1 MNNIKMARL
10 LQIAFITIFVTFVF
24 SGCASKV
31 PAKNFA
37 LHNQTV
43 QDIKQKDLNV
53 QVLNVKLTGDAL
65 NNKYMHIAIIDEE
78 EIKTHLLTNI
88 NKFYNNNP
96 INSKIYKIDIDMN
109 FENKK
114 SWGSAEVGVNG
125 IYKIYKVNQPM
136 ETINI
141 SSNYVAE
148 FELTFKDVMFVAFTG
163 KYENQTNQDFKY
175 DSLEKVAY
183 AEDDTVSLSSKL
195 GTTRGIL
202 AYTGAIRLNFA
213 KFLQKFNELVN
224 SENQTLVTNK

>member
-1 MNNIKMARL
+1 MYKL
-10 LQIAFITIFVTFVF
+10 LQIVFITVFTIFVF

-31 PAKNFA
+31 PPKNFA
-37 LHNQTV
+37 LHKDTI
-43 QDIKQKDLNV
+43 QDVKQKDINV
-53 QVLNVKLTGDAL
+53 QVSNVKLTGDAL
-65 NNKYMHIAIIDEE
+65 NNKYVHIALIDEE

-96 INSKIYKIDIDMN
+96 INSKIYKIDVDMN

-114 SWGSAEVGVNG
+114 AWGDSEVGVNG
-125 IYKIYKVNQPM
+125 IYKVYRENQSI

-141 SSNYVAE
+141 SSNYIAE
-148 FELTFKDVMFVAFTG
+148 FELTFKDAMFVVFTG
-163 KYENQTNQDFKY
+163 RYENQTNQDFKY

-195 GTTRGIL
+195 GTTRVIL
-202 AYTGAIRLNFA
+202 AYVGAIRLNFA

-224 SENQTLVTNK
+224 SENQTLVINQ

>member
-1 MNNIKMARL
+1 MKKL
-10 LQIAFITIFVTFVF
+10 LQVALVTVFTVFVF

-31 PAKNFA
+31 PPKNFA
-37 LHNQTV
+37 LHNETV
-43 QDIKQKDLNV
+43 QDIKQKDINI
-53 QVLNVKLTGDAL
+53 QVSNVKLTGDAL
-65 NNKYMHIAIIDEE
+65 NNKHMHIALIDEE

-96 INSKIYKIDIDMN
+96 INSKIYKIDVDMN

-114 SWGSAEVGVNG
+114 AWGDAEVGVNG
-125 IYKIYKVNQPM
+125 IYTIYRMNQPM

-148 FELTFKDVMFVAFTG
+148 MDFSFKDAIFVALFG
-163 KYENQTNQDFKY
+163 VAGMSRNQTNQDFNY

-183 AEDDTVSLSSKL
+183 AEDDTVSLSSL
-195 GTTRGIL
+195 NGTTRVIL

-224 SENQTLVTNK
+224 SENQTLVLNN